1 MSLNPLGI
9 TAALATFL
17 GVWFGHMAVRKI
29 EFISPTIWL
38 PTLIFAAVGLTLE
51 YWSLITDNLL
61 FSVAFGILG
70 ITVLFDAFEF
80 TRQQKRVKSGH
91 ASANPHNPRHAK
103 ILAEY
108 PAATTADLL
117 KHAPSTINHS
127 L

>member
-1 MSLNPLGI
+1 MSINPLGI
-9 TAALATFL
+9 IAALTTFL
-17 GVWFGHMAVRKI
+17 AVWFGHVAVRKI

-38 PTLIFAAVGLTLE
+38 PTTIFAATGLIIEWL
-51 YWSLITDNLL
+51 SLSTVNRPL
-61 FSVAFGILG
+61 SAFWGILG
-70 ITVLFDAFEF
+70 VTILWDAIEF
-80 TRQQKRVKSGH
+80 TRQQKRIKKGH

-108 PAATTADLL
+108 SAATTIDLL